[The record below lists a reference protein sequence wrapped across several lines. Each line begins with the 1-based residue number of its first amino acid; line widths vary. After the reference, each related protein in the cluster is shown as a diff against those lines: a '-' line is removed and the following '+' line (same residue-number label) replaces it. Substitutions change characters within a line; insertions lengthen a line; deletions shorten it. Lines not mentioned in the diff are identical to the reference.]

1 MACPWL
7 VSCCLVLAAIAPQRG
22 QQQQAPFLWRK
33 KNRYCEV
40 VYGQRVRDSLW
51 LSDDDIKEL
60 DLKKGDGTTI
70 RKAARELQV
79 CGGGPLV
86 PEVQQHQPGKGDETG
101 AVLHELLDKST
112 PDS

>member
-40 VYGQRVRDSLW
+40 VYGQRE
-51 LSDDDIKEL
+51 EL

>member
-1 MACPWL
+1 M
-7 VSCCLVLAAIAPQRG
+7 
-22 QQQQAPFLWRK
+22 
-33 KNRYCEV
+33 

-60 DLKKGDGTTI
+60 DLKKGDGSTI
-70 RKAARELQV
+70 RKAARQLQKV

>member
-1 MACPWL
+1 M
-7 VSCCLVLAAIAPQRG
+7 
-22 QQQQAPFLWRK
+22 
-33 KNRYCEV
+33 

-70 RKAARELQV
+70 RKAARQLQKV

-112 PDS
+112 PDSRRYSTDSLDAQGKDRLGPSGLPQAEE

>member
-1 MACPWL
+1 M
-7 VSCCLVLAAIAPQRG
+7 
-22 QQQQAPFLWRK
+22 
-33 KNRYCEV
+33 

>member
-1 MACPWL
+1 M
-7 VSCCLVLAAIAPQRG
+7 
-22 QQQQAPFLWRK
+22 
-33 KNRYCEV
+33 

-70 RKAARELQV
+70 RQAARELQKV

-86 PEVQQHQPGKGDETG
+86 PEVQQHQPGKRDETG
-101 AVLHELLDKST
+101 VVLQELFDKST